1 VIKILNAKNIEPFV
15 LSIEFSN
22 GDEGHFNGLDY
33 LATRTGSLLETLRQ
47 ANFFARHFVDA
58 GALCWPNGF
67 ELSASRV
74 HELCRMVVAE

>member
-1 VIKILNAKNIEPFV
+1 MIKILNVKNVEPFV
-15 LSIEFSN
+15 LAIEFSN

-33 LATRTGSLLETLRQ
+33 LAMRTGSLLEALRQ
-47 ANFFARHFVDA
+47 AHFFTRHFVDA

-74 HELCRMVVAE
+74 HELCQLVVAE